1 MKIKEELDL
10 ELDLLHSTMQQAND
24 QILNAQ
30 KSIDIA
36 MEGIMRRAKGDQ
48 IRSIQE
54 QTKQIKLLLNKV
66 KKGEN
71 VDAEINNM
79 VKIIKDGSKDIK

>member
-1 MKIKEELDL
+1 MKIKE

-24 QILNAQ
+24 MILNAQ

-36 MEGIMRRAKGDQ
+36 MEGIMRGAKGDQ

>member
-24 QILNAQ
+24 MILNAQ

-66 KKGEN
+66 KN
-71 VDAEINNM
+71 
-79 VKIIKDGSKDIK
+79 DG

>member
-66 KKGEN
+66 KNGEN

>member
-24 QILNAQ
+24 MILNAQ

-66 KKGEN
+66 KNGEN